1 MEVVF
6 SPSEVGGKLRAPA
19 SKSAMQ
25 RACAAAL
32 LHPGKSIIH
41 NPGRSNDDQVALRII
56 QQLGAAVQ
64 DYGTFLE
71 IHSHGAAEIDA
82 RPIERL
88 DFGES
93 GLSIRMFT
101 PIAALSSRE
110 ITIDGQGSLKKR
122 PLHFFNE
129 TLPQLGV
136 RVKTE
141 SHRIPIIL
149 QGPFRPTDIT
159 VNGSMSS
166 QYITGLLMA
175 YSAIAR
181 TPVSIQVRQ
190 AVSTPYI
197 DLTLE
202 MMNHFGLQVPRVA
215 QDYTFYFDGD
225 CAISGEEV
233 EYTVEGD
240 WSNAAFW
247 LVAGAVLRP
256 VQVTGLR
263 LDSVQGDRE
272 ILEIIK
278 EAGAMVST
286 ENQIISVEPARLRGF
301 EFNAKDCPDLFP
313 PLVALAA
320 YCNGISR
327 IHGVERLKHKE
338 SNRAAS
344 LQSEFQ
350 KLGVSVHIEGNTMLV
365 HGAECLYG
373 ADLHAHNDHR
383 IAMALSIAAL
393 GAKSQS
399 VLHQAE
405 SVSKSYPDFYQDLKL
420 LGANIKIIE

>member
-1 MEVVF
+1 
-6 SPSEVGGKLRAPA
+6 
-19 SKSAMQ
+19 MQ

-32 LHPGKSIIH
+32 LHPGRSMIQ
-41 NPGRSNDDQVALRII
+41 NPGRSNDDQVALKVI
-56 QQLGAAVQ
+56 QQLGASVQ
-64 DYGTFLE
+64 DHGTFIE
-71 IHSHGAAEIDA
+71 IHSHGATQIDA
-82 RPIERL
+82 MPIERL

-110 ITIDGQGSLKKR
+110 ITIDGRGSLKKR
-122 PLHFFNE
+122 PVHFFNE
-129 TLPQLGV
+129 ILPRLGV
-136 RVKTE
+136 QVKTE
-141 SHRIPIIL
+141 SQWIPIRL
-149 QGPFRPTDIT
+149 QGPLRPTDII
-159 VNGSMSS
+159 VNGAMSS

-175 YSAIAR
+175 YSAIVR

-202 MMNHFGLQVPRVA
+202 TMKHFGLQVPRVTP
-215 QDYTFYFDGD
+215 DYTFCFNGD
-225 CAISGEEV
+225 YEISGDEV

-247 LVAGAVLRP
+247 LVAGAVFQP

-263 LDSVQGDRE
+263 LDSVQGDRK
-272 ILEIIK
+272 ILEVIK
-278 EAGAMVST
+278 EAGAIVNT
-286 ENQIISVEPARLRGF
+286 ENQVIRVQPDRLRAF
-301 EFNAKDCPDLFP
+301 EFNATDCPDLFP

-338 SNRAAS
+338 SNRADS
-344 LQSEFQ
+344 LQHEFQ

-365 HGAECLYG
+365 HGAEHLYG
-373 ADLHAHNDHR
+373 GELHSHNDHR

-393 GAKSQS
+393 GAKGES
-399 VLHQAE
+399 VLYRAE
-405 SVSKSYPDFYQDLKL
+405 SVSKSYPDFYRDLKS

>member
-1 MEVVF
+1 
-6 SPSEVGGKLRAPA
+6 
-19 SKSAMQ
+19 MQ

-32 LHPGKSIIH
+32 LHAGPSRIH
-41 NPGRSNDDQVALRII
+41 NPGRSNDDQVSLRII

-64 DYGTFLE
+64 DHGTFIE
-71 IHSHGAAEIDA
+71 IHSHGAAQIDNM
-82 RPIERL
+82 PIGRL

-122 PLHFFNE
+122 PMYFFNE
-129 TLPQLGV
+129 VLPQLGV
-136 RVKTE
+136 QVKTK
-141 SHRIPIIL
+141 SNLVPVRL
-149 QGPFRPTDIT
+149 QGPLRPKDIT

-181 TPVSIQVRQ
+181 APVSIQVRQ

-202 MMNHFGLQVPRVA
+202 MMKHFGLQVPRVTP
-215 QDYTFYFDGD
+215 DYTFYFDGD
-225 CAISGEEV
+225 SEISGEEV

-247 LVAGAVLRP
+247 LVAGAVLQP

-272 ILEIIK
+272 ILEVIK
-278 EAGAMVST
+278 RAGAIVST
-286 ENQIISVEPARLRGF
+286 ENQIIRVEPARLGAF

-313 PLVALAA
+313 PLVVLAA

-327 IHGVERLKHKE
+327 IHGVERLKYKE
-338 SNRAAS
+338 SNRADS
-344 LQSEFQ
+344 LQREFQ
-350 KLGVSVHIEGNTMLV
+350 KLGVSVHIEGNTMWV
-365 HGAECLYG
+365 HGSERLYG

-393 GAKSQS
+393 GAKSES
-399 VLHQAE
+399 VLYQAE
-405 SVSKSYPDFYQDLKL
+405 SVSKSYPDFYRDLKS